1 MVQRYNKGARSEREL
16 LAFLHER
23 KFSVMRSAG
32 SGVNSI
38 SPDIIAFRAGRGLAF
53 ECKAWNGTSIAIPI
67 EKVASLKEWESNTG
81 MDTFIA
87 WRLNGEGW
95 FFIKIGE
102 LSKAQTNYTVT
113 KRRAYEINRR
123 LNEII
128 GPESQDEEPKG
139 VQQ

>member
-16 LAFLHER
+16 LAFLYER

-38 SPDIIAFRAGRGLAF
+38 SPDLIAFREKRGLAF
-53 ECKAWNGTSIAIPI
+53 ECKAWNGTSVAIPI
-67 EKVASLKEWESNTG
+67 DKVEALKEWESNTG
-81 MDTFIA
+81 METFIA

-95 FFIKIGE
+95 FFIRIEE
-102 LSKAQTNYTVT
+102 LSKAQTNYTIT

-123 LNEII
+123 LKDIVGAENTA
-128 GPESQDEEPKG
+128 
-139 VQQ
+139 